1 MKESNGQSCIDTLE
15 LSEDS
20 SNEVTSL
27 LKDVKDLG
35 NTVSVL
41 KHTQELLTMQL
52 QTERKLKTD
61 ALNKVKEKETVIQ
74 NLTKDLNIAHEDIRD
89 KADQIG
95 ELDRKKSQAEANGC
109 QVCVDQY

>member
-1 MKESNGQSCIDTLE
+1 MKLTDCKNNTEKVEETMEESNGQSCLDTLE

-27 LKDVKDLG
+27 LKDAKNLG

-41 KHTQELLTMQL
+41 KHAQEILTTQL

-95 ELDRKKSQAEANGC
+95 EL
-109 QVCVDQY
+109 